1 MAILVVFLITAVLV
15 KVHLDALPF
24 FIITMVKIM
33 LINCKQGWEG
43 IWGKDF
49 FTYPHPSFRPIG
61 SHFPRGNGCCGLSV
75 FRGLSRQRP
84 GLRVWAERR
93 ATERQRFSGRK
104 EGITGTCFP
113 HEPQPAPSLLMPAL
127 FPQRLVPSCRAACL
141 VWLASCLLTTQP
153 PS

>member
-1 MAILVVFLITAVLV
+1 MLWAV
-15 KVHLDALPF
+15 
-24 FIITMVKIM
+24 
-33 LINCKQGWEG
+33 
-43 IWGKDF
+43 
-49 FTYPHPSFRPIG
+49 
-61 SHFPRGNGCCGLSV
+61 SV
-75 FRGLSRQRP
+75 QRP
-84 GLRVWAERR
+84 EQAETRAVRVWAERR

-113 HEPQPAPSLLMPAL
+113 HEPQPAPPLLMPAL